1 MFGIAWFWNAL
12 ARLGLIR
19 KCAKLLV
26 LGLDNAGKTT
36 LCFALKTGRSVSL
49 QPTFRMSSWEEL
61 TIGSLNVFLFDL
73 GGYPRGLRLWTD
85 YFSVADA
92 IVYLVDSADAARH
105 PEAAAEL
112 AALLAAPELSNVPF
126 LILGT
131 KIDIPG
137 AISEDELRAALGLH
151 PTTGKARAPSDAH
164 IIEVFMC
171 SAPRRTGYEEG
182 FEWLSRFVSNPK
194 SLGSR
199 ELIFR

>member
-12 ARLGLIR
+12 ARFGLAR

-36 LCFALKTGRSVSL
+36 LFFALKTGRFVSL
-49 QPTFRMSSWEEL
+49 QPTLMPSWEEF
-61 TIGSLNVFLFDL
+61 TIGSLKVSSFDL
-73 GGYPRGLRLWTD
+73 GGHPRGRHLWTD

-92 IVYLVDSADAARH
+92 IVYLVDSADAARL
-105 PEAAAEL
+105 PEATAEL

-131 KIDIPG
+131 KIDTPG
-137 AISEDELRAALGLH
+137 AISEDELRAALGLP
-151 PTTGKARAPSDAH
+151 PTTGKSDAH
-164 IIEVFMC
+164 IPGTVKRPIEVSMC

-182 FEWLSRFVSNPK
+182 FEWLSRF
-194 SLGSR
+194 L
-199 ELIFR
+199 